1 MDVFKQDIS
10 AIDMVIVALR
20 KGHFFNIEGDE
31 VLALS
36 SHVQRLVNLKA
47 RIQKSLEAQ
56 SMSALPTMN
65 ASTNMNVSPPR
76 PIAGMEH
83 KALEKDEPE
92 KKAVNE

>member
-1 MDVFKQDIS
+1 MELFKQDMT

-36 SHVQRLVNLKA
+36 THVQRLAHLKG
-47 RIQKSLEAQ
+47 RIQKELEVRAVPAPI
-56 SMSALPTMN
+56 MASA
-65 ASTNMNVSPPR
+65 PR
-76 PIAGMEH
+76 PIKGMED
-83 KALEKDEPE
+83 KALEPDEE